1 MSVLY
6 KLTEL
11 RFLRKA
17 SAGTEDPIIP
27 YAHGVNLASVIP
39 NSRLLT
45 LEGTGHEL
53 HRNDWGVII
62 NEIVDFT
69 STR

>member
-1 MSVLY
+1 MTRTSEIEVPALIIH
-6 KLTEL
+6 
-11 RFLRKA
+11 
-17 SAGTEDPIIP
+17 GTEDPIIP

-39 NSRLLT
+39 DSRLLT